1 MNEQTIRGFQL
12 AATKSSFH
20 LKPWTSETSHHDRV
34 LQIPNTESMSI
45 VNDCFIPLTLKI
57 IGCANIVT
65 GITSIVLTEMCVLWL
80 KKAAEPL
87 VQKVCNFMLLLAYSA
102 PVRCIDPHFSNLND
116 VLNSF
121 KILVYIM
128 FIIKCTNIRQVKDYF
143 IILCGIAYYKPQYHI
158 E

>member
-1 MNEQTIRGFQL
+1 
-12 AATKSSFH
+12 
-20 LKPWTSETSHHDRV
+20 
-34 LQIPNTESMSI
+34 MSI

-128 FIIKCTNIRQVKDYF
+128 FIIKWCTNIRQVKDYF
-143 IILCGIAYYKPQYHI
+143 IILCGIVVYNKQYIFGLLSLFLALSSPNPQNFLSNNKMVTFWTTH
-158 E
+158 